1 MIDSDKIDHLTKKCS
16 ELFANMKRL
25 ERESAKNKKRADQV
39 QKEKDASRT
48 EASKQTGLKEKL
60 EKLCRE
66 LQRDNNKLKND
77 YRTLQ
82 DTHTK
87 YKKDA
92 DRRFEESFKTLE
104 GYQEEKDNPRK
115 PVVNA
120 KVEDLYVFLLP
131 RTRGSWLLG
140 GPVSDVDPFCLLY
153 RFKARFKS
161 LIDQYEL
168 RELHFHSQMR
178 TKEIEV
184 QYHMA
189 RYDQQKKAAEAEA
202 TNSRQLNSQVL
213 TFHKTETE
221 LRNQLN
227 VYVEKFRQ
235 VSSPLTHRS
244 MR

>member
-1 MIDSDKIDHLTKKCS
+1 MTPANSLPTVDREVRKHNRELAHTTTKMIDSDKIDHLTKKCS

-92 DRRFEESFKTLE
+92 DRRFEETFKTLE
-104 GYQEEKDNPRK
+104 GYQDEKDNPRK

-120 KVEDLYVFLLP
+120 KVEDLYVSRGPAAATIELPVVLMLTPPSLP
-131 RTRGSWLLG
+131 RVQVQS
-140 GPVSDVDPFCLLY
+140 
-153 RFKARFKS
+153 S
-161 LIDQYEL
+161 LQIPD
-168 RELHFHSQMR
+168 RP
-178 TKEIEV
+178 I
-184 QYHMA
+184 
-189 RYDQQKKAAEAEA
+189 
-202 TNSRQLNSQVL
+202 
-213 TFHKTETE
+213 
-221 LRNQLN
+221 
-227 VYVEKFRQ
+227 
-235 VSSPLTHRS
+235 
-244 MR
+244 